1 MRFAVDTG
9 GTFTDLLVE
18 DEEGGVAMFKAPT
31 TPHDPI
37 EGVLASLESAAQARG
52 LPRRHLLARGDLFIH
67 GTTHPINA
75 ILTGNTARTAF
86 LTTAGHPDILVFR
99 EGGRNEVFNFT
110 VPYPEPYVPRALT
123 FEVPERVMADG
134 SVRTALDEDA
144 VVAIVARLRETKIEA
159 VAVCLL
165 WSIVNPAHEMR
176 VGELLSE
183 RLPGVPVTLSHR
195 INPSL
200 REYRRA
206 SSTCIDASL
215 KPLMSRYVGGMTE
228 RLRQEGFA
236 GRVLMVT
243 SQGGVMDAHD
253 VAEAPV
259 HLINSGPAMAPVAG
273 WRYAA
278 SDRPVE
284 TVVVA
289 DTGGTTF
296 DVSVVRR
303 GRIPRTRETWIGQ
316 AFRGPMTGL
325 PSIEVKSVG
334 AGGGSVASVDAAG
347 LFTVGPRSAGA
358 VPGPAC
364 YGRGGTDATVTDAAL
379 VLGYLDPD
387 FFLGGAIS
395 LDAAAAETAV
405 AERVGKLLGLAT
417 PEAAEAIIAVATENM
432 VQAIM
437 DITVNQGID
446 PRGAVLVGG
455 GGAAGFN
462 IARIGRRLGAEAV
475 IIPEVGA
482 ALSAAGALVSD
493 LASEFRTTFYTSS
506 ERFDFARVNRVLAG
520 LEADCRSFINGPGKG
535 ALASEIRYF
544 AEARYHDQ
552 VWEIEVPLRQARF
565 AGEKDVAALMTDF
578 HKVHE
583 ELFAVADTA
592 AGIEIVS
599 WSAQANCRL
608 RAPNLPRLQTPNGG
622 DWHSAR
628 GRRLVYF
635 KECGFV
641 EAPVLRFEAMQRDE
655 RFAGPAIVESSFTT
669 VVVDPGI
676 TCWRGPGGGL
686 VIATR

>member
-18 DEEGGVAMFKAPT
+18 DEDGGVAMFKAPT

-37 EGVLASLESAAQARG
+37 EGVLASLESAARARG
-52 LPRRHLLARGDLFIH
+52 LSRRQLLARGDLFIH
-67 GTTHPINA
+67 GTTHAINA

-86 LTTAGHPDILVFR
+86 ITTAGHPDILVFR

-144 VVAIVARLRETKIEA
+144 VVAIAARLGEAKVEA

-165 WSIVNPAHEMR
+165 WSIVNPEHETR
-176 VGELLSE
+176 VGELLAKH
-183 RLPGVPVTLSHR
+183 LPGVPVTLSHR

-206 SSTCIDASL
+206 SSACIDASL

-228 RLRQEGFA
+228 RLREEGFA

-243 SQGGVMDAHD
+243 SQGGVMDANC

-278 SDRPVE
+278 SDCQVD

-316 AFRGPMTGL
+316 AFRGHMTGL
-325 PSIEVKSVG
+325 PSIDVKSVG
-334 AGGGSVASVDAAG
+334 AGGGSIASVDAAG

-364 YGRGGTDATVTDAAL
+364 YGRGGMDATVTDAAL
-379 VLGYLDPD
+379 VLGYLDSD
-387 FFLGGAIS
+387 FFLGGAIR

-405 AERVGKLLGLAT
+405 AVRVGKPLGLET
-417 PEAAEAIIAVATENM
+417 PAAADAIIAVATENM

-455 GGAAGFN
+455 GGAAGLN

-475 IIPEVGA
+475 IIPEIGA

-493 LASEFRTTFYTSS
+493 LASEFRTTFYTTS
-506 ERFDFARVNRVLAG
+506 ERFDIAGVNRVLGG
-520 LEADCRSFINGPGKG
+520 LEADCRGFIGGPGKG
-535 ALASEIRYF
+535 ALATEIRYL

-565 AGEKDVAALMTDF
+565 DGEKDVAALMADF
-578 HKVHE
+578 HEAHQ

-599 WSAQANCRL
+599 WSAQATCRL
-608 RAPNLPRLQTPNGG
+608 RVPNLPRLQTANGG
-622 DWHSAR
+622 DWHPAR
-628 GRRLVYF
+628 GRRPVYF

-641 EAPVLRFEAMQRDE
+641 DAPVLHFEAMKRDE
-655 RFAGPAIVESSFTT
+655 RITGPAIVESSFTT
-669 VVVDPGI
+669 VVVDPGA
-676 TCWRGPGGGL
+676 TCRRGPGGGL
-686 VIATR
+686 VIATA